1 MCKDNLPKDGW
12 AMTSG
17 VVTGISY
24 TPTVIASQLLSSLNL
39 DQTQQATLEAQ
50 LSTGTLVNQPSD
62 NPTVAGSL
70 LASSSS
76 LARAQQYAS
85 NASDASAWLGL
96 GTSTLN
102 SLIST
107 LQSAKQSVMA
117 LSGTALANP
126 QGAVA
131 GTAAALKATMQQV
144 LSLANTTYGNQ
155 AIFSGTG
162 NVTTAYDSN
171 GNYVGGGNAPTR
183 TVGPGVTVSVSAT
196 GPAVFGTGTSGLLGP
211 SGVLSKLIS
220 DVSTG
225 TPASINTATTTDLA
239 ALDTAI
245 QNVTTQAAVLGAA
258 YQNVQAYSTQATSV
272 QNALQSQISAEN
284 SVNIAQA
291 TTALTQ
297 AQNTYQTGLWATSQI
312 ELHSLVTYL

>member
-1 MCKDNLPKDGW
+1 M
-12 AMTSG
+12 SSS
-17 VVTGISY
+17 VITGISY
-24 TPTVIASQLLSSLNL
+24 TPTVIASQLLSSLDAN
-39 DQTQQATLEAQ
+39 QAQQATLESQ
-50 LSTGTLVNQPSD
+50 LSTGNLVNQPSD
-62 NPTVAGSL
+62 NPTLAGSL

-76 LARAQQYAS
+76 LARAQQYS
-85 NASDASAWLGL
+85 TNASDATAWLGL

-117 LSGTALANP
+117 LSGNSLANP

-131 GTAAALKATMQQV
+131 GTTAALQATMQQV

-162 NVTTAYDSN
+162 NVTTAYDSS

-183 TVGPGVTVSVSAT
+183 TVGPGVSVSVSAT
-196 GPAVFGTGTSGLLGP
+196 GPSVFGTGSTGLLGP
-211 SGVLSKLIS
+211 TGVLSKLVS

-225 TPASINTATTTDLA
+225 TPASISTATTTDLA
-239 ALDTAI
+239 ALDSAI
-245 QNVTTQAAVLGAA
+245 QNVTNQAASLGAA
-258 YQNVQAYSTQATSV
+258 YQSVQTYATQATSV
-272 QNALQSQISAEN
+272 ETALQTQISTQN
-284 SVNIAQA
+284 SVNVAQA

-297 AQNTYQTGLWATSQI
+297 AQNSYQAGLWATSQI
-312 ELHSLVTYL
+312 ELHSLVSYL